1 MLVTFLAAATVVSLA
16 ILYKFLPNRKIF
28 VYFCLSL
35 LVVFT
40 IAGFIA
46 RSQQPQ
52 QTMDAAELL
61 TLQRQQQAFTA
72 WYSEYQK
79 EIDHLDRHWQLYH
92 NIVENFTA
100 DSIDTYTMYEQL
112 AELETEARIEQ
123 VNIYTLKVPPETGEQ
138 CGHWIDEILK
148 KTQLYV
154 DAQTQTIAMSKAV
167 IETES
172 FSSATHAEQAH
183 LFQDII
189 IREAP
194 AGLFTANELSEI
206 LNYFTLPA
214 NLPKIPPKNDGAS
227 VQ

>member
-16 ILYKFLPNRKIF
+16 VLYKFLPNRKIF

-52 QTMDAAELL
+52 QTMDPAELL
-61 TLQRQQQAFTA
+61 TLQQQQQAFSS
-72 WYSEYQK
+72 WYTDYQR
-79 EIDHLDRHWQLYH
+79 EIDNLDRQWQLYH

-100 DSIDTYTMYEQL
+100 DNIGADTMYEQL

-123 VNIYTLKVPPETGEQ
+123 VNIYTLKAPPETGEE
-138 CGHWIDEILK
+138 CSRRIEEILK
-148 KTQLYV
+148 KTRYYA
-154 DAQTQTIAMSKAV
+154 DAQTQTIALSKAV

-172 FSSATHAEQAH
+172 FSNATHAEQAH
-183 LFQDII
+183 LFRDII

-194 AGLFTANELSEI
+194 VGLFTANELSEI
-206 LNYFTLPA
+206 RSYFTLPEI
-214 NLPKIPPKNDGAS
+214 LPETTPQKDGALKL
-227 VQ
+227 

>member
-1 MLVTFLAAATVVSLA
+1 MLVTFLAVATVVSLA
-16 ILYKFLPNRKIF
+16 VLYKFLPNRKIF

-35 LVVFT
+35 LVVFM

-52 QTMDAAELL
+52 QTMDAAQLL
-61 TLQRQQQAFTA
+61 TLQQQQQAFST
-72 WYSEYQK
+72 WYTDYQK
-79 EIDHLDRHWQLYH
+79 EIDNLDRQWQLYH

-100 DSIDTYTMYEQL
+100 NSIDVDTMYEQL

-123 VNIYTLKVPPETGEQ
+123 VNIYTLKTPPETGEE
-138 CGHWIDEILK
+138 CSRWIGEILK

-167 IETES
+167 IETDS
-172 FSSATHAEQAH
+172 FNNSTHAEQAH

-194 AGLFTANELSEI
+194 VGLFTANELSEI
-206 LNYFTLPA
+206 RSYFTLPEIIPE
-214 NLPKIPPKNDGAS
+214 NTSPKTEH
-227 VQ
+227 

>member
-1 MLVTFLAAATVVSLA
+1 MLVTFLAVATIVSLA

-28 VYFCLSL
+28 IYFCLSL
-35 LVVFT
+35 LVVFM

-52 QTMDAAELL
+52 QTIDAAQLL
-61 TLQRQQQAFTA
+61 TLQRQQQAFST
-72 WYSEYQK
+72 WYTDYQK
-79 EIDHLDRHWQLYH
+79 EIDNLDRQWQLYH
-92 NIVENFTA
+92 NIIEDFTA
-100 DSIDTYTMYEQL
+100 ENIDVDTMYERL
-112 AELETEARIEQ
+112 SELETETRIEQ

-138 CGHWIDEILK
+138 CGHWIEEILK
-148 KTQLYV
+148 KTQRYV

-172 FSSATHAEQAH
+172 FSNATHAEQAH

-194 AGLFTANELSEI
+194 VGLFTANELSEI
-206 LNYFTLPA
+206 LNYFTLPEM
-214 NLPKIPPKNDGAS
+214 PESTSKKMER
-227 VQ
+227 